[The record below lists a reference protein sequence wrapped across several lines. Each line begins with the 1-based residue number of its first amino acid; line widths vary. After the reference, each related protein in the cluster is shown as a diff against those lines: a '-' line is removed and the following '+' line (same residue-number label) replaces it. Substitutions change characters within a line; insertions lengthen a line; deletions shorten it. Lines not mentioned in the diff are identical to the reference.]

1 MAIRKIALD
10 GTEVA
15 PNRVT
20 TLDIAALLKEHGQ
33 TGAIAL
39 LAGVIVYMFKL
50 VQGLHRENSVL
61 LERVLSALA
70 DQKTAHTASTAA
82 SQQIREAVDKLG
94 DALGEQSS
102 ETIRLATETRHGIAN
117 LAQGQNAI
125 ASVLEKL
132 RDALDKLRETAA
144 KWGRP

>member
-10 GTEVA
+10 GSEAA

-20 TLDIAALLKEHGQ
+20 TIDIAALLKEHGQ
-33 TGAIAL
+33 LGALAI
-39 LAGVIVYMFKL
+39 LAGVIVYLFKL
-50 VQGLHRENSVL
+50 LQDQQTKYNAL
-61 LERVLSALA
+61 LERVVGALG
-70 DQKTAHTASTAA
+70 DQKAAHDASTSA
-82 SQQIREAVDKLG
+82 SRQIREAVDKLG
-94 DALGEQSS
+94 EALSEQSS
-102 ETIRLATETRHGIAN
+102 EAIRLATETRHGIAN